1 MFWVFTDAYCFVG
14 FITQLL
20 YILTPIAFV
29 IQLKNGV
36 LRYER
41 VSIFGLL
48 SLYCT
53 AFIYFW
59 TSIYKIKEGADID
72 PLDFCNLVGFYLGLV
87 YLLIY
92 IYFIYLKDN
101 KKKGILYMS
110 ILIVA
115 SLIVWIIIK
124 FTVKKDNVGDRIFS
138 WLGVIFNVAEYFPLG
153 FSIIYLIKKKISEKY
168 TLFGAFFGF
177 LNCLAWLLWSSYSVV
192 EHHANVEHSIVANCL
207 GICLQ
212 ICQVVL
218 FLVFRK
224 DDLEDIEIEKKE
236 IALKEK
242 YEAKE
247 QEVEES
253 KDPEYMT
260 GFI

>member
-92 IYFIYLKDN
+92 IY
-101 KKKGILYMS
+101 ILS
-110 ILIVA
+110 IL
-115 SLIVWIIIK
+115 LI
-124 FTVKKDNVGDRIFS
+124 
-138 WLGVIFNVAEYFPLG
+138 
-153 FSIIYLIKKKISEKY
+153 IKKKVY
-168 TLFGAFFGF
+168 F
-177 LNCLAWLLWSSYSVV
+177 
-192 EHHANVEHSIVANCL
+192 
-207 GICLQ
+207 ICL
-212 ICQVVL
+212 
-218 FLVFRK
+218 F
-224 DDLEDIEIEKKE
+224 
-236 IALKEK
+236 
-242 YEAKE
+242 
-247 QEVEES
+247 
-253 KDPEYMT
+253 
-260 GFI
+260 